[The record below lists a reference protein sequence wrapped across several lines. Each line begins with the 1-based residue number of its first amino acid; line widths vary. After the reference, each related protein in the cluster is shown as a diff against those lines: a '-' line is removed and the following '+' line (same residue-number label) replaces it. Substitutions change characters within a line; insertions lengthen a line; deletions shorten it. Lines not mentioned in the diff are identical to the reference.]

1 MARAN
6 LLTEAGRAGGRAK
19 HKRKSWAS
27 CCLHLL
33 LTQPCSLAATQTDTM
48 LTAEEKAAVTGF
60 WGKVKVDEVGAEAL
74 GR

>member
-1 MARAN
+1 
-6 LLTEAGRAGGRAK
+6 
-19 HKRKSWAS
+19 
-27 CCLHLL
+27 
-33 LTQPCSLAATQTDTM
+33 M